1 MQPAQTPP
9 APPLEHAER
18 LTKAAA
24 ALGYEIVDIAGFL
37 DLVERHAQA
46 QSAGLNTLRA
56 RADEMARTNEDV
68 RGAVETIATQT
79 KASVED
85 VEASV
90 HLVRRSGEQ
99 SREIAGWVQNVAIR
113 TQEVQG
119 TVQFRIKKRRGLKRP
134 RRSQSDTHVGSGNSR
149 SKRDQDGDRQCAS

>member
-18 LTKAAA
+18 LTKAAT

-46 QSAGLNTLRA
+46 QSSGLNTLRA

-99 SREIAGWVQNVAIR
+99 SREVAGWVQNVAMR

-119 TVQFRIKKRRGLKRP
+119 THPPRTPTISRLRP
-134 RRSQSDTHVGSGNSR
+134 LPLR
-149 SKRDQDGDRQCAS
+149 